1 MDDGAAAAISVMIFI
16 LIVFTG
22 LAFVA
27 GQLSGQRIAM
37 AEAFNRGLAV
47 QCPGVTGHHWE
58 CEP

>member
-1 MDDGAAAAISVMIFI
+1 MDDGIAAAITVITFL
-16 LIVFTG
+16 LIAFTG

-27 GQLSGQRIAM
+27 GQSSGQRIAM